1 MYSKFSLRGLAAWA
15 ALGFALLFP
24 GCGGG
29 KSSAGDAGTRT
40 GQVQLHILWPAQIK
54 TGSSR
59 YIPAYAA
66 SLFFELSPKGQPS
79 KIYTLIVN
87 RPANTPA
94 TQDVTFTQLLSS
106 GTYELAGAARALPD
120 AQGATVA
127 SGAVEVN
134 VHSGMNPVS
143 LTLNSTVK
151 TLQVLGQPLSAG
163 VGQSVTLQSGAFDP
177 DGNGLLLPDGA
188 LTWSI
193 VSGSQFGTITAG
205 GKFTGTAAGT
215 LKVRVSEPVT
225 KVFAD
230 ATITVTSQGSTA
242 GLAKSGYPK
251 AGVDVGNTSLVTGSG
266 ATGQIAWN
274 FDLGTRGVNTPVL
287 GNNNLLFALNQKGV
301 VFALNALTGA
311 KVWQATLPNLLGE
324 LPTGSLVVSDDNTL
338 YVGYS
343 FGIQA
348 YDAGTGL
355 PKWTNVDY
363 RVNANMTL
371 SQGKLYVPTNQQGI
385 AVIDIRTGTSLTT
398 YAGLE
403 YTYDPVI
410 ANGLIYYVTEA
421 FSGSPRSAVLNAVN
435 LTTGAVAWSN
445 PLPDPS
451 GYNGQYPVASSD
463 GSLYFSSGD
472 GNLYLLDG
480 LTGKVKKM
488 LPASLLAGF
497 PEPAIGSD
505 GSITFLYL
513 DPTNFSTR
521 KTARYNAAL
530 TQKIW
535 SADPVFRQYTVGTDG
550 TVYGA
555 GDVAGLD
562 QTALYALNGVDGT
575 VKWKVPLTRGVSAAP
590 PGFGQVPGYAAVGPT
605 GMVYVVSID
614 QQVYAIK

>member
-94 TQDVTFTQLLSS
+94 AQDVTFTQLLSS

-535 SADPVFRQYTVGTDG
+535 IADPVFRQYTVGTDG